1 MVRIKIT
8 SKQTNGSAIIN
19 AEKKIIVFFIGGAGD
34 KNSYYGY
41 GPTKLV
47 KNSILHV
54 FKGRIAAYSLILPH
68 IEYLG
73 YEEIRGE
80 DDIKKNVIDKIA
92 SKDIPIYI
100 VGHSLGGWN
109 SAHLCKHLVNNGY
122 NIRMLVTLDPVG
134 EGVIVYVGSDIY
146 KEPEAN
152 PGAKIWINISC
163 NPIYED
169 QSDKVADFGERWFP
183 KNGPTIYYESKC
195 SHAEVLRMFMENIL
209 QDKSAL
215 DLLIEDIVK

>member
-1 MVRIKIT
+1 MD
-8 SKQTNGSAIIN
+8 SKHSDDDYIIN
-19 AEKKIIVFFIGGAGD
+19 DTEYKEDEADIAFDKQEKSKKKGSVIRRIILIICIIVFCVSAGMLI
-34 KNSYYGY
+34 K
-41 GPTKLV
+41 
-47 KNSILHV
+47 IL
-54 FKGRIAAYSLILPH
+54 L
-68 IEYLG
+68 EY
-73 YEEIRGE
+73 
-80 DDIKKNVIDKIA
+80 KK
-92 SKDIPIYI
+92 
-100 VGHSLGGWN
+100 
-109 SAHLCKHLVNNGY
+109 
-122 NIRMLVTLDPVG
+122 
-134 EGVIVYVGSDIY
+134 GSDIY

>member
-54 FKGRIAAYSLILPH
+54 FKGRIAAYSLISPH

-80 DDIKKNVIDKIA
+80 DDIKKNVRISWRNFI
-92 SKDIPIYI
+92 SLSII
-100 VGHSLGGWN
+100 VRFYQC
-109 SAHLCKHLVNNGY
+109 LCKSL
-122 NIRMLVTLDPVG
+122 
-134 EGVIVYVGSDIY
+134 
-146 KEPEAN
+146 
-152 PGAKIWINISC
+152 
-163 NPIYED
+163 
-169 QSDKVADFGERWFP
+169 
-183 KNGPTIYYESKC
+183 
-195 SHAEVLRMFMENIL
+195 
-209 QDKSAL
+209 
-215 DLLIEDIVK
+215 

>member
-54 FKGRIAAYSLILPH
+54 FKGRIAAYSLISPH

-146 KEPEAN
+146 
-152 PGAKIWINISC
+152 
-163 NPIYED
+163 ED

-195 SHAEVLRMFMENIL
+195 SHAEVLRMFMENML

>member
-54 FKGRIAAYSLILPH
+54 FKGRIAAYSLISPH

-134 EGVIVYVGSDIY
+134 EGGNCI
-146 KEPEAN
+146 
-152 PGAKIWINISC
+152 C
-163 NPIYED
+163 R
-169 QSDKVADFGERWFP
+169 F
-183 KNGPTIYYESKC
+183 
-195 SHAEVLRMFMENIL
+195 
-209 QDKSAL
+209 
-215 DLLIEDIVK
+215 

>member
-54 FKGRIAAYSLILPH
+54 FKGRIAAYSLISPH

-134 EGVIVYVGSDIY
+134 EGVIVYVG
-146 KEPEAN
+146 
-152 PGAKIWINISC
+152 AKIWINISC